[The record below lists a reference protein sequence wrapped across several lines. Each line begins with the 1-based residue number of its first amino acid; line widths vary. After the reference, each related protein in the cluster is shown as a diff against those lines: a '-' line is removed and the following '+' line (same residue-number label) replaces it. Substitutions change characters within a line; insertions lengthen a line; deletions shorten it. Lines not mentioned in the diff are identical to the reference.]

1 MYNGGYIDLTL
12 LLTERSVEECC
23 QLLGCHHHHHLTLH
37 LNKSKP
43 PCFNS
48 ALFDSQNN
56 RNCRDYVQSCSRT
69 AQSSAPS
76 VNYIR
81 VRTLCEPSA
90 VNYSVNSKCR
100 DSGITDNYIQ
110 LVSFSVKIRSYK

>member
-69 AQSSAPS
+69 AQSSAPFVYVLRDTPETNVKGNTNNS
-76 VNYIR
+76 N
-81 VRTLCEPSA
+81 VRFNRLHSIYCKIF
-90 VNYSVNSKCR
+90 VHCR
-100 DSGITDNYIQ
+100 KTTQ
-110 LVSFSVKIRSYK
+110 FPLF